1 MQLSQR
7 LVLLAT
13 DPKLRRGAGGGER
26 VLAFLDTVRWRTI
39 VLFTCLQLAAAGAAY
54 AITWVGGIVG
64 LLFPLLIMAL
74 VPFRWFVLPRLFL
87 PQEVDE
93 LDRSEA
99 LEEVVEAVP
108 AALASERAAEAAH
121 PPVGSLL
128 GADSG
133 LAGHGAGF
141 LQVPHVVRESEL
153 RRRHGRAVD
162 IRSGAEPGTPQ
173 AAPQ

>member
-1 MQLSQR
+1 MLLGLSQR
-7 LVLLAT
+7 LLL
-13 DPKLRRGAGGGER
+13 PAGLPASGSR
-26 VLAFLDTVRWRTI
+26 VVTGR
-39 VLFTCLQLAAAGAAY
+39 LAAA
-54 AITWVGGIVG
+54 
-64 LLFPLLIMAL
+64 L
-74 VPFRWFVLPRLFL
+74 
-87 PQEVDE
+87 
-93 LDRSEA
+93 
-99 LEEVVEAVP
+99 
-108 AALASERAAEAAH
+108 ERAAEAAH